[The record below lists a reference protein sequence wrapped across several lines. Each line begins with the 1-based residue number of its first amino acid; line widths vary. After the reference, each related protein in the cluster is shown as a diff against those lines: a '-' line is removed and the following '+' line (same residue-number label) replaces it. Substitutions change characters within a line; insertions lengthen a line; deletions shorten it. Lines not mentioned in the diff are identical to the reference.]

1 MIEMREKED
10 DKEDEE
16 RQTERK
22 GKQNSELKKKTRIGI
37 PGLY

>member
-10 DKEDEE
+10 DKEDEK
-16 RQTERK
+16 RQT
-22 GKQNSELKKKTRIGI
+22 GKRRTEQDSELKKTRIGI